1 MPNIAVLPGDGI
13 GREIMPQALRVLQA
27 VVKDLPETWEFSECL
42 AGGAAIDALGKA
54 LPEETLKV
62 CHQADAILL
71 GAVGGPKWDTLPGP
85 ERPEMAALLGLRK
98 EFGLYANIRPVKMLP
113 YLLDAS
119 PLKRERVENVDM
131 VIIRELNGGLYFGE
145 KGRKTNPPAAY
156 DTMIYSEDEIR
167 RILHV
172 GFKTA
177 QARQKRLCSVDKAN
191 VLETSRF
198 WREVANQVATEYPDV
213 ELSHMYADNAGMQ
226 LILNPSQFDVMVT
239 DNTFGDL
246 LSDIASVLGGSIGM
260 LSSASLGEKIGL
272 YEPAHGSA
280 PDIAGKNLA
289 NPLAMILSVASM
301 LRHSFARHEAAA
313 KIEQAIDR
321 VFAAGY
327 RTGDIAKPGDKVLG
341 TKEMGDAV
349 LEALR

>member
-1 MPNIAVLPGDGI
+1 MPKIAVLPGDGI
-13 GREIMPQALRVLQA
+13 GQEIMPQALRVLKH
-27 VVKDLPETWEFSECL
+27 VVKNLPDWECTECIV
-42 AGGAAIDALGKA
+42 GGAAIDLVGKA

-62 CHQADAILL
+62 CKKSDAILL
-71 GAVGGPKWDTLPGP
+71 GAVGGPKWDNLPGP

-98 EFGLYANIRPVKMLP
+98 AFGLYANIRPVKMMP
-113 YLLDAS
+113 FLLDAS

-131 VIIRELNGGLYFGE
+131 IIVRELSSGLYFGE
-145 KGRKTNPPAAY
+145 KGRKTDPPSGY
-156 DTMIYSEDEIR
+156 DVMIYSEEEVR

-177 QARQKRLCSVDKAN
+177 QARSKRLCSVDKAN

-198 WREVANQVATEYPDV
+198 WREIANDVAKEYPDV
-213 ELSHMYADNAGMQ
+213 QLSHMYADNAGMQ
-226 LILNPSQFDVMVT
+226 LVLHPSQFDVMVT

-260 LSSASLGEKIGL
+260 LSSASLGNNIGL

-280 PDIAGKNLA
+280 PDIAGQNIA
-289 NPLAMILSVASM
+289 NPLAMIISVASM
-301 LRHSFARHEAAA
+301 FRHSFARHDIAD
-313 KIEQAIDR
+313 KIEQAIDQ

-327 RTGDIAKPGDKVLG
+327 RTGDIAKPGDQVLG

-349 LEALR
+349 LAALA